1 MPEYRVRVAGPHGL
15 HARPAA
21 RFVRAVQ
28 ESGLPVRVDRAD
40 GAGAG
45 PVNAASILGVLSL
58 GVQGG
63 EEIVLTCED
72 EPAGPGGTGGGDAAG
87 GDGEGA
93 GGPGGTGGARGAGGT
108 RSAGGPGG
116 TGGAGSAGRTGGA
129 GEGTGR
135 GGGGGMG
142 GAGDA
147 EGHAGGRPD
156 AGAIARTD
164 GGGRA
169 EAVLRSLA
177 DLVSGNSPEDPSHP
191 AP

>member
-58 GVQGG
+58 GVRGG
-63 EEIVLTCED
+63 EEIVLTCE
-72 EPAGPGGTGGGDAAG
+72 EQPAGAD
-87 GDGEGA
+87 GDG
-93 GGPGGTGGARGAGGT
+93 
-108 RSAGGPGG
+108 
-116 TGGAGSAGRTGGA
+116 
-129 GEGTGR
+129 
-135 GGGGGMG
+135 
-142 GAGDA
+142 
-147 EGHAGGRPD
+147 
-156 AGAIARTD
+156 D
-164 GGGRA
+164 GA

-177 DLVSGNSPEDPSHP
+177 DLVSGNSPEGPARP